1 MFYAVYPLSSVMR
14 PDYLTPNDV
23 RRVRGLLRRLACDK
37 VIEEEQLQDAE
48 YHYDFDYYQQPQFSS
63 DGH

>member
-14 PDYLTPNDV
+14 PDYLMPNDV

-37 VIEEEQLQDAE
+37 VIEEE
-48 YHYDFDYYQQPQFSS
+48 
-63 DGH
+63 